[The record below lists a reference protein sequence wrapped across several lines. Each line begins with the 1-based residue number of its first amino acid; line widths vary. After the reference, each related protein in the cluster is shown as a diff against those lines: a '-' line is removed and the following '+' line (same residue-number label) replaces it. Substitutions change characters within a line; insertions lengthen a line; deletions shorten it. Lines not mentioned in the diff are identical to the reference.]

1 MAGSVSGPTIENETF
16 DKSRAKT
23 FLTKNFEI
31 IKMKMSKGTENIF
44 IKFFVFL
51 QFVLRLPL
59 WWAHE
64 VSSLRM
70 WAREVSPLRCAHTYY
85 NT

>member
-1 MAGSVSGPTIENETF
+1 MAGSVFGPTIENETF
-16 DKSRAKT
+16 DKSRAKI

-59 WWAHE
+59 
-64 VSSLRM
+64 R
-70 WAREVSPLRCAHTYY
+70 WAREAFPQGDFVALRSAGSLR
-85 NT
+85 